1 MLAILLVL
9 VPLASAS
16 PPDPLWLGGVYD
28 GADYDDVVL
37 AAGSLESLA
46 AESPRDADP
55 ASVVVPI
62 HVTARPARPA
72 VAPLGVTQPRAPPA
86 A

>member
-1 MLAILLVL
+1 MLAILFAL

-37 AAGSLESLA
+37 AAGSLESLTGENPRAVEPA
-46 AESPRDADP
+46 A
-55 ASVVVPI
+55 VVVAI
-62 HVTARPARPA
+62 HVAVRHAAPAA
-72 VAPLGVTQPRAPPA
+72 DPLGVTQPRAPPT
-86 A
+86 